1 MTHMKCSGGSDV
13 ENVHPNKKQRCRKR
27 KGCCFET
34 IHDFQINNNDD
45 QLIAWINSTIE
56 TNFDTLKDALGG
68 AAACQIVDK
77 LHHTRKCDGNIS
89 SSSSSS
95 DTDAGNE
102 IFTRSQWR
110 QIDWLPTQ
118 SFICANNYKILV
130 NVLHKKLNIEKHIDI
145 VSLATQRIMKC
156 RTFYC
161 WLKHYYVTEMKKRKN
176 HGVTNTYF
184 TRVKRSVQKNGKDF
198 QNLVDDANKN
208 VLHDIGHHQHQHGR
222 KKKMNGKTI
231 KISHL
236 LKIDH
241 TTLSKFDRKIQIN
254 WPSNLKLKQRKMR
267 LQKQAAGGGKT
278 TKTTK
283 DVVFNMFYGDQ
294 L

>member
-1 MTHMKCSGGSDV
+1 MKRFGCTDV
-13 ENVHPNKKQRCRKR
+13 ENVHPNKKPRCRKR

-45 QLIAWINSTIE
+45 QLIVWINSTIE

-68 AAACQIVDK
+68 AAACQIIDK
-77 LHHTRKCDGNIS
+77 LHSTRKCDGNSTS
-89 SSSSSS
+89 SSSGTNA
-95 DTDAGNE
+95 DNE

-130 NVLHKKLNIEKHIDI
+130 SVLHKKLNIEKHIDI
-145 VSLATQRIMKC
+145 ISLATQRMMEC

-184 TRVKRSVQKNGKDF
+184 TRVKRLVQKNGKDF

-208 VLHDIGHHQHQHGR
+208 ILQDIGHHHHQHE
-222 KKKMNGKTI
+222 KKMMNGKTI

-254 WPSNLKLKQRKMR
+254 WPSNLKLKQRKSR
-267 LQKQAAGGGKT
+267 SRKESAGKAN
-278 TKTTK
+278 KTTK
-283 DVVFNMFYGDQ
+283 DIVFDMFYGDQ